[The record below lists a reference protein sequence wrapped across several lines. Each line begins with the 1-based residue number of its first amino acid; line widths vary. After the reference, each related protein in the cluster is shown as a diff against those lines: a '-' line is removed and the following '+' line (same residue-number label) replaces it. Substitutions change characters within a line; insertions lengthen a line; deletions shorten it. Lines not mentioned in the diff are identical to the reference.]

1 MFLSYDNC
9 CKSLDIAIAN
19 FLRHKITPNGERYAV
34 HIPNGTAL
42 SSRPIVASDVLET
55 TDDNGIQPV
64 MGNGLEKVGGILRE
78 SEKLGGSS
86 GPFECSEDAV
96 SLRSRQTSTGST
108 SVQGVDILKADPD
121 SRNNPFVASTF
132 DVSPQEI
139 VTGHDDKPKFGFPV
153 PHTSTGPAGDVPPIR
168 RRTRE
173 TPYIQAGDLTL
184 TYAQAKLFG
193 LTVPR
198 SSPPSSF
205 ENPSIA
211 LTNVLKATRKS
222 SWLESRGASSSSC
235 GRPRGQTYSV
245 SRMEHLAI
253 PLSSRR
259 GREKREVDIN
269 RYEEVTFTWKRSRKA
284 EAAMRDPACGYDFVR
299 DVRNEGNGGQEE
311 FLRRV
316 EASASYR
323 RSNLQETR
331 AIQEYAARLDKLECP
346 R

>member
-1 MFLSYDNC
+1 MLILYST
-9 CKSLDIAIAN
+9 KQ
-19 FLRHKITPNGERYAV
+19 TQNGEIDYV
-34 HIPNGTAL
+34 HML
-42 SSRPIVASDVLET
+42 SSRRIVASDVLDT
-55 TDDNGIQPV
+55 ADDNGIHPLP
-64 MGNGLEKVGGILRE
+64 GNSLEKVDGILRE
-78 SEKLGGSS
+78 SEKLDDGHVIRGRHDDCS
-86 GPFECSEDAV
+86 GPLECSEDAV
-96 SLRSRQTSTGST
+96 ALRSRQTSTSGT
-108 SVQGVDILKADPD
+108 SAQGVDTLKIGPD
-121 SRNNPFVASTF
+121 SSNNPFVASTL
-132 DVSPQEI
+132 DASSQEMVS
-139 VTGHDDKPKFGFPV
+139 GHDDKPKVEFPV
-153 PHTSTGPAGDVPPIR
+153 PRTSTGHTGDVPPIR

-198 SSPPSSF
+198 FSPPSSL

-222 SWLESRGASSSSC
+222 SWFESRGASSC

-245 SRMEHLAI
+245 SRMEHLAM
-253 PLSSRR
+253 PLPSRR
-259 GREKREVDIN
+259 GREKRGN
-269 RYEEVTFTWKRSRKA
+269 RYEDATFTWKRSRKA
-284 EAAMRDPACGYDFVR
+284 EAAMRDPACGYDFVQ
-299 DVRNEGNGGQEE
+299 DGGNGGQEE

-331 AIQEYAARLDKLECP
+331 AIQDYAARLDKLECP